1 MNENMEQ
8 VVTKAVEPA
17 MDIVEATAKKS
28 GKTAA
33 MVVGIVAGTFVI
45 TSIVI
50 GGVKL
55 GANAIAKHKENK
67 ALRKPT
73 NVVEP
78 TQEQLDEVTE

>member
-17 MDIVEATAKKS
+17 MDIIEATAKKS
-28 GKTAA
+28 GKSAA
-33 MVVGIVAGTFVI
+33 IVAGFAAGA
-45 TSIVI
+45 IVI
-50 GGVKL
+50 GGIIVGGVKL
-55 GANAIAKHKENK
+55 GAKAIAKHKENK